1 MDANETDNN
10 YNSNVPEPYQLLN
23 KAQLSLVK
31 NIFLY
36 EHTMKG
42 TVEID
47 PALEKQLME
56 EQKDKR
62 KEEEVKA

>member
-1 MDANETDNN
+1 MDANETDND
-10 YNSNVPEPYQLLN
+10 YNKDVPEPYQLLN

-56 EQKDKR
+56 
-62 KEEEVKA
+62 